1 MVLTADELL
10 AGSHVEHEVELPPR
24 LLGKDAHAPGDG
36 RVRLRPLTVRD
47 LQLIS
52 RAAREQDALAGA
64 LMVQAALVEP
74 RLDLQQVNRLPA
86 GVLDFLLEQVNRLS
100 GLELDAATLAE
111 ATQDPLLQAVHRLA
125 REFGWTL
132 DEISALT
139 VGQILLQ
146 LEMLRGDGPDVEAG
160 A

>member
-1 MVLTADELL
+1 MYRCWIQPCPCAFTK
-10 AGSHVEHEVELPPR
+10 PR
-24 LLGKDAHAPGDG
+24 ACS
-36 RVRLRPLTVRD
+36 
-47 LQLIS
+47 Q
-52 RAAREQDALAGA
+52 
-64 LMVQAALVEP
+64 
-74 RLDLQQVNRLPA
+74 
-86 GVLDFLLEQVNRLS
+86 QVNRLS

-132 DEISALT
+132 DEISALS

>member
-1 MVLTADELL
+1 M
-10 AGSHVEHEVELPPR
+10 
-24 LLGKDAHAPGDG
+24 
-36 RVRLRPLTVRD
+36 
-47 LQLIS
+47 
-52 RAAREQDALAGA
+52 
-64 LMVQAALVEP
+64 
-74 RLDLQQVNRLPA
+74 DLQQVNRLPA